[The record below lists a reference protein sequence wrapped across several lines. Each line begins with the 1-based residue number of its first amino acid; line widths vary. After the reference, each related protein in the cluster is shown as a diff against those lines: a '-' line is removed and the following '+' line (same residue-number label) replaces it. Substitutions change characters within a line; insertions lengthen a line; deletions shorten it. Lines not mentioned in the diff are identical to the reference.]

1 MQSAADMV
9 GMLTP
14 SQRIV
19 FLDADQVVLKN
30 IDDLFDIEI
39 PQGWIAAVQDCR
51 CEHNRLNPPI
61 EVERGVCPYV
71 AHDQDGPTFKLR
83 FQSSRL
89 QHCLQAGLLVIDPA
103 TELLDMLLL
112 TLNTDPIVKDFR
124 APEQD
129 LLVHCFRF
137 KWKSLSYR
145 YHCIKTLQDH
155 HPDLVK
161 PQEVKMVHFI
171 YHKPWE
177 SRVSDQERWQHWQ
190 NRWWAI
196 WADLAKD
203 SRTQALPEE
212 FKPTEIRKVFITETG
227 KL

>member
-103 TELLDMLLL
+103 TELLDMLLH

-124 APEQD
+124 AP
-129 LLVHCFRF
+129 
-137 KWKSLSYR
+137 
-145 YHCIKTLQDH
+145 
-155 HPDLVK
+155 
-161 PQEVKMVHFI
+161 
-171 YHKPWE
+171 
-177 SRVSDQERWQHWQ
+177 VS
-190 NRWWAI
+190 
-196 WADLAKD
+196 
-203 SRTQALPEE
+203 
-212 FKPTEIRKVFITETG
+212 ITESTIG
-227 KL
+227 QYTENFVPSIRSRIFLCIASDSSGSLYRIDTIASRRFRITTRLS